1 MCGLVLPNGGHDGI
15 GDLFDQT
22 PYCSGKARSMHG
34 TIAKM
39 FHAKNVVHML
49 RATQGT
55 LGLQKIP
62 VAYDAQNNLLGTT
75 LLLGLVW
82 VWKLALLR
90 ALCPIHLTLLFFPQV
105 G

>member
-1 MCGLVLPNGGHDGI
+1 MCGPVLPNGGHDGI

-22 PYCSGKARSMHG
+22 PYCAGKAGSMHG

-39 FHAKNVVHML
+39 FHAKNIVHML
-49 RATQGT
+49 RATWGT
-55 LGLQKIP
+55 LGLQKML
-62 VAYDAQNNLLGTT
+62 VACDAPINLLGTT